1 MTLDRIAPA
10 LFVLL
15 WSTGWIVA
23 KYASPHADPLT
34 FLSIRFTAG
43 NAVLFAFITTSRAVP
58 CLALEPVR
66 LGAML
71 LLSGRAPPWDLSG
84 GRVVGDLARRA
95 VIRIRSDCRASA
107 VADGHSQHRSSLAS
121 G

>member
-34 FLSIRFTAG
+34 FLSLRFLLA
-43 NAVLFAFITTSRAVP
+43 AVLFAVITSVSRATWP
-58 CLALEPVR
+58 
-66 LGAML
+66 
-71 LLSGRAPPWDLSG
+71 
-84 GRVVGDLARRA
+84 
-95 VIRIRSDCRASA
+95 
-107 VADGHSQHRSSLAS
+107 SS
-121 G
+121 